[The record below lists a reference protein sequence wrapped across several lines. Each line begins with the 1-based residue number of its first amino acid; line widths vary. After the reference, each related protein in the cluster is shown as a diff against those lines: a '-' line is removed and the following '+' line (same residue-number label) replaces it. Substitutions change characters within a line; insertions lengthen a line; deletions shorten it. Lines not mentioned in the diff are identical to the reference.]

1 VPKVSLAIKNTGVVC
16 SVGLSAPAACA
27 AIRTKIANPSETRF
41 MDSAGDWIMAH
52 QVTLEQAFHGTN
64 KLAYMAAM
72 AIDECLTDVPRK
84 DWKSIP
90 LLLCVAEF
98 ERPGRIK
105 ELDHDLFLEI
115 EKLLQVQFAPES
127 CMVAHGRASM
137 AVALVAADKLL
148 KEHKHDRAV
157 IAGVDSLLHWP
168 TLSAYDKNERMLS
181 ESNSNG
187 FMPGEGAGAVLI
199 GTSNNPHQL
208 EAELRCNAVGFGLEK
223 AHIDSGEPLRAE
235 GLTTAIQQALKD
247 ANLQMHNLDFRITDL
262 SGEQYYFKEASLALS
277 RTMRSNKE
285 SFDIWHAAECIGET
299 GSAGGLIALAVADTA
314 CRKGYAPGPKIL
326 MHMANDAG
334 QRAAVI
340 LEFVGPV

>member
-1 VPKVSLAIKNTGVVC
+1 VPKVSLAIQHTGVVC

-41 MDSAGDWIMAH
+41 MDSTGEWMMAH
-52 QVTLEQAFHGTN
+52 QVTLEQAFHGLN

-72 AIDECLTDVPRK
+72 VIDECLTEIPRE
-84 DWKSIP
+84 DWKKIP

-115 EKLLQVQFAPES
+115 EKLLQVQFASDS

-137 AVALVAADKLL
+137 AVAMVAADKLL
-148 KEHKHDRAV
+148 QEGKCERAV
-157 IAGVDSLLHWP
+157 IVGVDSLLHWP
-168 TLSAYDKNERMLS
+168 TLQSYDANERMLS
-181 ESNSNG
+181 ENNSNG

-199 GTSNNPHQL
+199 GVSNKQNAQA
-208 EAELRCNAVGFGLEK
+208 AELRCNAVGFGLEK
-223 AHIDSGEPLRAE
+223 AHIDSGEPLRAD
-235 GLTTAIQQALKD
+235 GLTSAIKQAIED
-247 ANLQMHNLDFRITDL
+247 AELQMHELDFRITDL

-277 RTMRSNKE
+277 RTLRGNKE
-285 SFDIWHAAECIGET
+285 NFDLWHAAECIGET
-299 GSAGGLIALAVADTA
+299 GAASGLIALAVADAA
-314 CRKGYAPGPKIL
+314 CRKAYAIGPKIL

-334 QRAAVI
+334 QRAAVVV
-340 LEFVGPV
+340 EFVGAL